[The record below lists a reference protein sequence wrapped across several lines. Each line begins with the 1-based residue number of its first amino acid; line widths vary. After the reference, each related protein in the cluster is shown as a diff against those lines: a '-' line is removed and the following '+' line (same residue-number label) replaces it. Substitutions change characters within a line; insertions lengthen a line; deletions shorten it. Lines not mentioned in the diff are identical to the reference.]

1 MSLGTVKYF
10 STDRGYGF
18 IAPDS
23 GEKDVFVHITA
34 VQRCGLS
41 ELNEGQRIRF
51 DIVTD
56 QRSGRNIADNLEMR

>member
-1 MSLGTVKYF
+1 
-10 STDRGYGF
+10 
-18 IAPDS
+18 
-23 GEKDVFVHITA
+23 VFVHITA